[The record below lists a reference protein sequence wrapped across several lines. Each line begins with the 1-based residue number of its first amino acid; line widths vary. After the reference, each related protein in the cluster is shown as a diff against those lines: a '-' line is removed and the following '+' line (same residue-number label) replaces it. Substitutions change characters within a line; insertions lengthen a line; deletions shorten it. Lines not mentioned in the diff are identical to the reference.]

1 MCALNAVVLLF
12 IYCYTCCILNTQILT
27 IMHLALDV
35 SDESRGTVVQNAD
48 DRLIT
53 HILSFGYITHTV
65 WMSVSVLLFVSF
77 IGLLNTWLSTMSNDS
92 KIGKVIYRN
101 SDRLK
106 WILFRFF
113 SLWKHLTEN
122 GCIYIWQP
130 SREKGHSSQNF
141 TNSFFSQWFGLSNFF
156 WEGTNIQRYGIMQ
169 WIAVSTFVKTF
180 LTKHDLRN
188 KHDTYNSTI
197 SIVFYLSY
205 S

>member
-1 MCALNAVVLLF
+1 MNILDAECRGPAVHLLF
-12 IYCYTCCILNTQILT
+12 YICCILNTQILT

-122 GCIYIWQP
+122 GCIYIWLP
-130 SREKGHSSQNF
+130 SREKGHQVKISQTHFLVND
-141 TNSFFSQWFGLSNFF
+141 SDYQIFSERVQIYNDMALCSESQYRHLSKLF
-156 WEGTNIQRYGIMQ
+156 
-169 WIAVSTFVKTF
+169 
-180 LTKHDLRN
+180 
-188 KHDTYNSTI
+188 
-197 SIVFYLSY
+197 
-205 S
+205 

>member
-92 KIGKVIYRN
+92 KIGKIIYRN

-122 GCIYIWQP
+122 GCIYIWLP

-156 WEGTNIQRYGIMQ
+156 LRGYKYTTIWHY
-169 WIAVSTFVKTF
+169 AVN
-180 LTKHDLRN
+180 R
-188 KHDTYNSTI
+188 
-197 SIVFYLSY
+197 SIDICQNFFNQTWFKK
-205 S
+205 

>member
-122 GCIYIWQP
+122 GCIYIWLP

-141 TNSFFSQWFGLSNFF
+141 TNSFLVNDSDYQILSERVQIYNDMALCSESQYRHLSKLF
-156 WEGTNIQRYGIMQ
+156 
-169 WIAVSTFVKTF
+169 
-180 LTKHDLRN
+180 
-188 KHDTYNSTI
+188 
-197 SIVFYLSY
+197 
-205 S
+205 

>member
-92 KIGKVIYRN
+92 KIGKIIYRN

-122 GCIYIWQP
+122 GCIYIWLP

-156 WEGTNIQRYGIMQ
+156 LRGYKYTTIWHY
-169 WIAVSTFVKTF
+169 AVNRSIDICQNF
-180 LTKHDLRN
+180 LNQTWFK
-188 KHDTYNSTI
+188 K
-197 SIVFYLSY
+197 
-205 S
+205 

>member
-1 MCALNAVVLLF
+1 MPWSCCSFTV
-12 IYCYTCCILNTQILT
+12 IYMLYIKHPNSNDY
-27 IMHLALDV
+27 MHLALDV
-35 SDESRGTVVQNAD
+35 SDESRRTVVQNAD

-122 GCIYIWQP
+122 GCIYIWLP

-156 WEGTNIQRYGIMQ
+156 LRGYKYTTIWHY
-169 WIAVSTFVKTF
+169 AVN
-180 LTKHDLRN
+180 R
-188 KHDTYNSTI
+188 
-197 SIVFYLSY
+197 SIDICQNFFNQTWFKK
-205 S
+205 

>member
-1 MCALNAVVLLF
+1 MPWSCCSF
-12 IYCYTCCILNTQILT
+12 TIIYMLYIKHPNSNDY
-27 IMHLALDV
+27 MHLALDV
-35 SDESRGTVVQNAD
+35 SDESRRTVVQNAD

-92 KIGKVIYRN
+92 KIGKIIYRN

-122 GCIYIWQP
+122 GCIYIWLP

-141 TNSFFSQWFGLSNFF
+141 TNSFLVNDSDYQILSERVHIYNDMALCSESQYRHLSKLFKPNL
-156 WEGTNIQRYGIMQ
+156 I
-169 WIAVSTFVKTF
+169 
-180 LTKHDLRN
+180 
-188 KHDTYNSTI
+188 
-197 SIVFYLSY
+197 
-205 S
+205 

>member
-1 MCALNAVVLLF
+1 MPWSCCSFTV
-12 IYCYTCCILNTQILT
+12 IYMLYIKHPNSNDY
-27 IMHLALDV
+27 MHLALDV

-122 GCIYIWQP
+122 GCIYIWLP

-141 TNSFFSQWFGLSNFF
+141 TNSFFSQWFGLSIFF

-188 KHDTYNSTI
+188 KHDTYTSTI

>member
-92 KIGKVIYRN
+92 KIGKIIYRN

-122 GCIYIWQP
+122 GCIYIWLP
-130 SREKGHSSQNF
+130 SREKGHWSQNF

-156 WEGTNIQRYGIMQ
+156 LRGYKYTTIWHY
-169 WIAVSTFVKTF
+169 AVN
-180 LTKHDLRN
+180 R
-188 KHDTYNSTI
+188 
-197 SIVFYLSY
+197 SIDICQNFFNQTWFKK
-205 S
+205 

>member
-12 IYCYTCCILNTQILT
+12 IYYYIYVVYTLYIKHPNSNDY
-27 IMHLALDV
+27 MHLALDV

-106 WILFRFF
+106 WILFRFL
-113 SLWKHLTEN
+113 SLW
-122 GCIYIWQP
+122 
-130 SREKGHSSQNF
+130 
-141 TNSFFSQWFGLSNFF
+141 
-156 WEGTNIQRYGIMQ
+156 
-169 WIAVSTFVKTF
+169 
-180 LTKHDLRN
+180 
-188 KHDTYNSTI
+188 
-197 SIVFYLSY
+197 
-205 S
+205 

>member
-1 MCALNAVVLLF
+1 MPWSCCSFTV
-12 IYCYTCCILNTQILT
+12 IYMLYIKHQNSNDY
-27 IMHLALDV
+27 MHLALDV
-35 SDESRGTVVQNAD
+35 SDESRRTVVQNAD

-92 KIGKVIYRN
+92 KIGKIIYRN

-122 GCIYIWQP
+122 GCIYIWLP
-130 SREKGHSSQNF
+130 WPFKSKFHKLIFWSMIRIIKFFLRGYKYTTIWHYAVNRSIDICQNLLNQ
-141 TNSFFSQWFGLSNFF
+141 TWF
-156 WEGTNIQRYGIMQ
+156 
-169 WIAVSTFVKTF
+169 K
-180 LTKHDLRN
+180 K
-188 KHDTYNSTI
+188 
-197 SIVFYLSY
+197 
-205 S
+205 

>member
-1 MCALNAVVLLF
+1 MNILDVCAECRGPAVHLLLY
-12 IYCYTCCILNTQILT
+12 ICCILNTQILT

-92 KIGKVIYRN
+92 KIGKIIYRN

-106 WILFRFF
+106 
-113 SLWKHLTEN
+113 
-122 GCIYIWQP
+122 
-130 SREKGHSSQNF
+130 
-141 TNSFFSQWFGLSNFF
+141 
-156 WEGTNIQRYGIMQ
+156 
-169 WIAVSTFVKTF
+169 
-180 LTKHDLRN
+180 
-188 KHDTYNSTI
+188 
-197 SIVFYLSY
+197 
-205 S
+205 

>member
-1 MCALNAVVLLF
+1 MNILDVCAECRGPAVHLLLY
-12 IYCYTCCILNTQILT
+12 ICCIIKHPNSNDY
-27 IMHLALDV
+27 MHLALDV

-106 WILFRFF
+106 
-113 SLWKHLTEN
+113 
-122 GCIYIWQP
+122 
-130 SREKGHSSQNF
+130 
-141 TNSFFSQWFGLSNFF
+141 
-156 WEGTNIQRYGIMQ
+156 
-169 WIAVSTFVKTF
+169 
-180 LTKHDLRN
+180 
-188 KHDTYNSTI
+188 
-197 SIVFYLSY
+197 
-205 S
+205 

>member
-122 GCIYIWQP
+122 GCIYIWLP

-156 WEGTNIQRYGIMQ
+156 LRGYKYTTIWHY
-169 WIAVSTFVKTF
+169 AVN
-180 LTKHDLRN
+180 R
-188 KHDTYNSTI
+188 
-197 SIVFYLSY
+197 SIDICQNFFNQTWFKK
-205 S
+205 